1 MRRIFMIKADLPW
14 FKEYKVIGM
23 PKTFEPY
30 PDQPSHDILYQT
42 AKKYKNQGLIQLDYM
57 MTYPEVK
64 DHVDRLATALYNMG
78 LKKGDRVATL
88 LPTSIQ
94 FCIADYA
101 ISRAGLVHI
110 PSSALEP
117 SDHLLHKFKEGAPK
131 ALIALSDCMDVVN
144 NIAQKVKMQ
153 KIIITKLED
162 YSLNKPKNYE
172 TLKLKDAVWMADLIS
187 KTPPSPPEV
196 SFDVEKDLELLLFT
210 GGTTG
215 LPKGCMLTHRNVY
228 ANAIQS
234 SNAFGATSKIVR
246 GVITVLM
253 GQPFF
258 HSYGHSNMH
267 TMSYAGFNQ
276 ILIPDARDTA
286 SMIRMIKEY
295 HPFLQFG
302 VPTQF
307 LKLTQ
312 SELKD
317 VSIIG
322 VSGSAPLPKTLQ
334 DEFDKKSGGGG
345 IMEGYGLSEMSPTTH
360 LNTSLMIR
368 LGGGRTM
375 TKISSAFTNFPGN
388 AFVVNGLLRMI
399 GTKTVSKVLSKTF
412 GKLSKVT
419 GKKSSKPKS
428 EIRGTIGIPFPDT
441 EIKILNI
448 DTGATISWDD
458 VVKGKTGEMC
468 LRGPQRMLGYWPK
481 EGSGLDEE
489 GYVRTGD
496 VVRVDENGYF
506 YIVDRTKDMII
517 VSGFKVYSREIDDIL
532 QNYPGVESAA
542 TVGVPDLERQGSER
556 VVVYVQPQKGYEKSI
571 TEASIIDYLKSQVAK
586 YAVPKVVR
594 IVDSMPLTEVQKINK
609 KLLRQMAEK
618 ENELAGVG
626 KKSS

>member
-1 MRRIFMIKADLPW
+1 MIRADLPW

-23 PKTFEPY
+23 PKTFKPY
-30 PDQPSHDILYQT
+30 PDKPAHDILYET
-42 AKKYKNQGLIQLDYM
+42 AKKYKNQGLIQLNYM

-110 PSSALEP
+110 PCSALEP
-117 SDHLLHKFKEGAPK
+117 SEHLLHKFKEGTPK

-144 NIAQKVKMQ
+144 NIAQKVEMQ

-162 YSLNKPKNYE
+162 YSLNKPKSYE

-187 KTPPSPPEV
+187 KTPPNPPEV

-234 SNAFGATSKIVR
+234 SNAFGATSKMVR

-267 TMSYAGFNQ
+267 TMSYGGFNQ

-609 KLLRQMAEK
+609 KLLRQMAEQ
-618 ENELAGVG
+618 ENELAGAG

>member
-1 MRRIFMIKADLPW
+1 MIRADLPW

-23 PKTFEPY
+23 PKTFKPY
-30 PDQPSHDILYQT
+30 PDQPAHDILYQT

-57 MTYPEVK
+57 MTYPEVQ

-78 LKKGDRVATL
+78 LRKGDRVATL

-110 PSSALEP
+110 PCSALEP
-117 SDHLLHKFKEGAPK
+117 SENLLHKFKEGAPK
-131 ALIALSDCMDVVN
+131 ALIALSDCMDVVS
-144 NIAQKVKMQ
+144 NIAEKVKMQ

-187 KTPPSPPEV
+187 QTSPNPPEV

-375 TKISSAFTNFPGN
+375 TTISSAITNLPGN
-388 AFVVNGLLRMI
+388 AFFVNGFLRMI

-571 TEASIIDYLKSQVAK
+571 TEASIIDYLKSHVAK

-594 IVDSMPLTEVQKINK
+594 IVDNMPLTEVQKINK
-609 KLLRQMAEK
+609 KLLRQMAEQ
-618 ENELAGVG
+618 ENELAGAG

>member
-1 MRRIFMIKADLPW
+1 MIRADLPW

-23 PKTFEPY
+23 PKTFKPY
-30 PDQPSHDILYQT
+30 PDQPAHDILYQT

-57 MTYPEVK
+57 MTYPEVQ

-78 LKKGDRVATL
+78 LRKGDRVATL

-110 PSSALEP
+110 PCSALEP
-117 SDHLLHKFKEGAPK
+117 SEHLLHKFKEGAPK

-144 NIAQKVKMQ
+144 NIAQKVEMQ

-187 KTPPSPPEV
+187 QTSPNPPEV

-375 TKISSAFTNFPGN
+375 TTISSAITNLPGN
-388 AFVVNGLLRMI
+388 AFFVNGFLRMI

-419 GKKSSKPKS
+419 GKKLSKPKS

-468 LRGPQRMLGYWPK
+468 LRGPQRMLGYW
-481 EGSGLDEE
+481 
-489 GYVRTGD
+489 R
-496 VVRVDENGYF
+496 
-506 YIVDRTKDMII
+506 
-517 VSGFKVYSREIDDIL
+517 
-532 QNYPGVESAA
+532 
-542 TVGVPDLERQGSER
+542 
-556 VVVYVQPQKGYEKSI
+556 
-571 TEASIIDYLKSQVAK
+571 
-586 YAVPKVVR
+586 
-594 IVDSMPLTEVQKINK
+594 
-609 KLLRQMAEK
+609 
-618 ENELAGVG
+618 
-626 KKSS
+626 